1 MRYAHALRFA
11 VGLHGTQKFHP
22 IVKYKHYQILS
33 GARASLVSTQ
43 NHVCTMGCSIS
54 KGFNV
59 TGLIYRYTGLSN
71 ILNNST
77 TGGSL
82 GGQPINHVL
91 YADDLCIVSSSL
103 AGLQNLLSI
112 CEKYCTSHSVTFN
125 VKKSA
130 CMFFKSNVNKHC
142 NYANVCLSSNHFE
155 FVQEVKYVG
164 VLLTL
169 YDPGGG
175 GLLKLPLRNFA
186 FAHLLLEL
194 HYCALGT
201 FPQKWFGSLCRKKK
215 FDWGI
220 KFGLTI

>member
-1 MRYAHALRFA
+1 M
-11 VGLHGTQKFHP
+11 
-22 IVKYKHYQILS
+22 
-33 GARASLVSTQ
+33 
-43 NHVCTMGCSIS
+43 
-54 KGFNV
+54 
-59 TGLIYRYTGLSN
+59 SN

-112 CEKYCTSHSVTFN
+112 CEKYCTSHSITFN

-142 NYANVCLSSNHFE
+142 NYANVCLSSNHIE

-175 GLLKLPLRNFA
+175 AFKAPPSKFCLRAFTFGATLLCAGNISPKMVW
-186 FAHLLLEL
+186 LLVS
-194 HYCALGT
+194 
-201 FPQKWFGSLCRKKK
+201 QKN